1 MIYYK
6 SKPSKKY
13 GGITNIID
21 QNDLQHLNAGIDE
34 ELEPYKLHP
43 EDELLV
49 KDVIKKNY
57 EISEVLRI
65 HAGREDQHTAAQLLI
80 QIRYDNSKSRVQNL
94 QEMVQTLRF
103 LFREYGTESAKLY
116 DENKKIIGII
126 NRLYINK
133 ASRRKT
139 TSKKIKIS
147 ESYTNTNKKS
157 KSSTQRRHSAP

>member
-1 MIYYK
+1 MK

-13 GGITNIID
+13 GGITNIIN
-21 QNDLQHLNAGIDE
+21 QNDLQQLNAGIDD
-34 ELEPYKLHP
+34 ELEPYKLHS

-49 KDVIKKNY
+49 KDVIITNY
-57 EISEVLRI
+57 KISEVLHI

-80 QIRYDNSKSRVQNL
+80 QIRYDNNKSRVQNL

-103 LFREYGTESAKLY
+103 LIREYKNKYAELY
-116 DENKKIIGII
+116 DKKIIDII
-126 NRLYINK
+126 NIIYINK

-157 KSSTQRRHSAP
+157 KSSTQRRRSAPI